1 MLDSMLNGQDGQ
13 CAPCPPGA
21 APGAPADDLSALFSG
36 GAPSTALDV
45 SFDDD
50 EECAPGMQM
59 ASDLDK
65 IFSDDP
71 EVQAQ
76 REIQAANYEARNH
89 EGGFGRVASSNG
101 VKKLGAV
108 QKTAKAQV
116 DTVLESLWE
125 KP

>member
-1 MLDSMLNGQDGQ
+1 VTSSD
-13 CAPCPPGA
+13 
-21 APGAPADDLSALFSG
+21 
-36 GAPSTALDV
+36 LDV

-50 EECAPGMQM
+50 EESAPGMQT
-59 ASDLDK
+59 ASDLDN

-76 REIQAANYEARNH
+76 REIQAANHEARNR
-89 EGGFGRVASSNG
+89 ESGFGRVASSNG

-108 QKTAKAQV
+108 QKTVKAQV

-125 KP
+125 